1 MVLSLLVQEPRPTQ
15 VESPLPGGVSQ
26 VVRFFFNV
34 PQWIQI
40 AGFFVGILVALWV
53 VVRLW
58 RNRAGIRT
66 WIVTRHRRVKV
77 ALVAAVALLAV
88 GAAFAGAKSW
98 HYMQHDNGFC
108 TGCHIMGPAYQ
119 RFIQSEH
126 DSLQCHQCHQQSIFA
141 STWQLYLWVA
151 ERPQEIGMHAKVAN
165 RVCANCHI
173 TGQGKEVWRRI
184 ASTAGHRTHLESDS
198 SVLKNVQCVTCHG
211 VEVHHFAPVDS
222 TCAQAHCH
230 IDIKVQLGRM
240 GQQTTLHCVTCH
252 PFTADV
258 PAFVTRD
265 SARGGLVPGNK
276 QCLDCHQMQQV
287 LASFDPERD
296 PHRGT
301 CGMCHN
307 PHTQKR
313 PADAKLSCATAQ
325 CHGDWRKIPFHTG
338 PGHRRLSTDCT
349 TCHVPHAARVDA
361 SDCAGCHAAVK
372 ARRAGINPPMP
383 FDTTAALRRVSLA
396 PSRFVPS
403 KGKGDAPFV
412 DDPPPSGSPAPRSLP
427 DSFPH
432 DRHKS
437 LSCITCHLSNREHGR
452 LTFEPPRG
460 CQICHHQAAA
470 SADCSVCH
478 RQEAVALPESVTV
491 RVMVAKAP
499 ARSHR
504 AVFDHTKH
512 ARLKC
517 VDCHTTPVSLEPG
530 TDVLRCAACHDEHH
544 AAARSCSTCHTEI
557 GPEART
563 AHTPP
568 ADAHQACDAC
578 HLPAVVGRLVPDRP
592 LCLTCHAAQHD
603 HYVTQECTVCHFQAA
618 PAEYQTHLRR
628 SGAGS

>member
-1 MVLSLLVQEPRPTQ
+1 MQEPRPTQ

-40 AGFFVGILVALWV
+40 AGFFLGVLVALWV
-53 VVRLW
+53 VVWLW
-58 RNRAGIRT
+58 RHREAVRT
-66 WIVTRHRRVKV
+66 WIVTRHRRVKIG
-77 ALVAAVALLAV
+77 LVAAVAVLAL

-98 HYMQHDNGFC
+98 DYMQHDNGFC
-108 TGCHIMGPAYQ
+108 TGCHVMGPAYQ
-119 RFIQSEH
+119 RFTQSEH
-126 DSLQCHQCHQQSIFA
+126 DSLQCHDCHQQSIFA
-141 STWQLYLWVA
+141 STRQLYLWVA

-165 RVCANCHI
+165 RVCASCHV
-173 TGQGKEVWRRI
+173 TGEGKEVWRRI

-198 SVLKNVQCVTCHG
+198 SVLKDVQCVTCHG

-230 IDIKVQLGRM
+230 IDIKIQLGRM

-252 PFTADV
+252 PFKADV

-276 QCLDCHQMQQV
+276 QCLECHEMQKV
-287 LASFDPERD
+287 LASFDPARD
-296 PHRGT
+296 PHGGT

-307 PHTQKR
+307 PHTQKQ
-313 PADAKLSCATAQ
+313 PAEAKLSCATAQ
-325 CHGDWRKIPFHTG
+325 CHADWRKVPFHTG
-338 PGHRRLSTDCT
+338 PGHRRMSTECT

-396 PSRFVPS
+396 PSRFVPA

-412 DDPPPSGSPAPRSLP
+412 DDPPSSGSPTPKMLP

-432 DRHKS
+432 DRHQS

-452 LTFEPPRG
+452 LTFAPPRG

-470 SADCSVCH
+470 SADCSTCH
-478 RQEAVALPESVTV
+478 RLDAVAHPESVTV

-530 TDVLRCAACHDEHH
+530 TDVLRCAACHDDHH
-544 AAARSCSTCHTEI
+544 AAARPCSSCHTEI

-563 AHTPP
+563 AHAPP

-578 HLPAVVGRLVPDRP
+578 HLPEVVGRLVPDRA

-603 HYVTQECTVCHFQAA
+603 HYLAQECTVCHFQAA

-628 SGAGS
+628 AGAGS